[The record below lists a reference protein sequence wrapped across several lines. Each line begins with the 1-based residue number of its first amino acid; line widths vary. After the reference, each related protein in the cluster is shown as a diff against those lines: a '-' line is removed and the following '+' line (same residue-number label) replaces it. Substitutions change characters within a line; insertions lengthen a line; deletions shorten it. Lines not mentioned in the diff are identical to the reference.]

1 MNKIKLMLTMVL
13 TLGLFGC
20 SSVQVSQDYVDS
32 VAFSQLRTYSWH
44 PQPVQYSDDVRAR
57 NPLLHRRFAETISA
71 VLAQKGYSQVQSADF
86 LVTYNYSVTQKL
98 ESYPGTAFFGYGYG
112 PHRRYGGYGGI
123 GYGVGTDI
131 RQYDVGILVI
141 DIYDATTN
149 SVIWRGKGSEIVTSH
164 PSPQQTTEL
173 VNRLV
178 REVLVQFPPG

>member
-1 MNKIKLMLTMVL
+1 MNKIKLLLTL
-13 TLGLFGC
+13 FLSLGLFGC
-20 SSVQVSQDYVDS
+20 SGVQVSQDYVDS

-44 PQPVQYSDDVRAR
+44 PQPVKYGDDVREN
-57 NPLLHRRFAETISA
+57 NPLIHRRFTETISA
-71 VLAQKGYSQVQSADF
+71 VLTEKGYRQLQPADF
-86 LVTYNYSVTQKL
+86 LVTYNFSITQKL
-98 ESYPGTAFFGYGYG
+98 ESYPGTAFYGYGYG
-112 PHRRYGGYGGI
+112 SHRRYSGVGF
-123 GYGVGTDI
+123 GVGTDI

-149 SVIWRGKGSEIVTSH
+149 SVVWRGKGSEIVKTH